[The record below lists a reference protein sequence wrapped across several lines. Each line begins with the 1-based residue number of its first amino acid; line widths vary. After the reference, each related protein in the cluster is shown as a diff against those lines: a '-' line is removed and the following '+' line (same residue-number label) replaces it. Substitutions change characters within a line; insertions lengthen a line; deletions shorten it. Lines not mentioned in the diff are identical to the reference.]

1 MTNVAHITEI
11 PTPAVLVDSSR
22 LDANLSRMQSAAT
35 ARGMRLRPHAK
46 THKSPHVA
54 RLQIERGAVGICCAK
69 LGEAEVFA
77 GEGITDIRLPYPLN
91 PVNADR
97 VFALADRISLSFIVD
112 DLAVARAWS
121 DLAHGRGRTLDVLV
135 KVDVG
140 FHRCGIDPGSPS
152 APGMLRAIEAL
163 PGLRFRG
170 LLSHAGNGY
179 GAACEQELEA
189 VAATEA
195 RLLRDLA
202 SASGV
207 RCDEISVGATP
218 TVRFSLHQDGLTELR
233 PGNYAYYDRTQVAL
247 GAATW
252 NDCAL
257 TVLARVVSRPAR
269 DRVILDSGSKTLT
282 NDGARGFSETPG
294 YGVVLRDIATT
305 EPDPA
310 LLVERLSEE
319 HATVR
324 VVEGDTTLVTGA
336 LARIIPNHSCV
347 VSNLVDHIWIVAG
360 DRVIERLPVAARGR
374 IT

>member
-1 MTNVAHITEI
+1 MRITEI
-11 PTPAVLVDSSR
+11 PTPAVLVDSSKLTR
-22 LDANLSRMQSAAT
+22 NLSRMQSAAN

-46 THKSPHVA
+46 THKSPRVA
-54 RLQIERGAVGICCAK
+54 ALQIERGAVGICCAK

-77 GEGITDIRLPYPLN
+77 DEGIADIRLPYPLN

-97 VFALADRISLSFIVD
+97 VFALAERVLLSFVVD
-112 DLAVARAWS
+112 DPVVADAWS
-121 DLAHGRGRTLDVLV
+121 GLAKARGLRLDVLV

-140 FHRCGIDPGSPS
+140 FHRCGIDPLSPA
-152 APGMLRAIEAL
+152 APGTVRAIAGM

-179 GAACEQELEA
+179 GATSEKGAEA
-189 VAATEA
+189 VAVMEA
-195 RLLRDLA
+195 QLLRDLA
-202 SASGV
+202 SACGV
-207 RCDEISVGATP
+207 PCPEISVGATP
-218 TVRFSLHQDGLTELR
+218 TARFSLQQDGVTELR

-247 GAATW
+247 GAAAW
-252 NDCAL
+252 EDCAL

-282 NDGARGFSETPG
+282 TDGARGFINTPG
-294 YGVVLRDIATT
+294 YGTVLRDIAGA
-305 EPDPA
+305 EPDTS

-324 VVEGDTTLVTGA
+324 VLQGETALHTGA
-336 LARIIPNHSCV
+336 LARIVPNHSCV
-347 VSNLVDHIWIVAG
+347 VSNLVDQVWLVDG
-360 DRVIERLPVAARGR
+360 DQVLERLPVAARGR